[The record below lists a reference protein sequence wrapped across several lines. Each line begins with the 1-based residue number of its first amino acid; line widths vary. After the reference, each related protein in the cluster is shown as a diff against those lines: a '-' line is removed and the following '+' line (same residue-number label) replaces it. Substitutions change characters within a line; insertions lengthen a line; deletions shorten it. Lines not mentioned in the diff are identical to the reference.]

1 MSSGN
6 NEVFIYIHNKDEVR
20 EVDFGEEGAAYADQ
34 PICKIQAAENNK
46 FFMIGIPSKRAI
58 GFFGLNRTQLNSKPL
73 KWVTKVSELVLD
85 CPNQVNS
92 NILFV
97 LQYAFEN
104 FYADDHL
111 STMMLIDERHRA
123 LDFQYILWRFD
134 TSQLDTS
141 ELKFLDNGPGGAD
154 EQEEE

>member
-6 NEVFIYIHNKDEVR
+6 NEVFIYIHNKDETR
-20 EVDFGEEGAAYADQ
+20 EVDFGEEGAAYADH

-58 GFFGLNRTQLNSKPL
+58 GFFGLNRTQLTSKPL
-73 KWVTKVSELVLD
+73 KWVTKYS
-85 CPNQVNS
+85 
-92 NILFV
+92 
-97 LQYAFEN
+97 FEN

-141 ELKFLDNGPGGAD
+141 DLKFLDNGPGGND
-154 EQEEE
+154 EEEEQAPEIDT